1 METIDLTER
10 TTDSLF
16 EEVVAALADNQAL
29 TAADELRRRCQE
41 ANELFYLPLAVE
53 AKIKD
58 TYGTGRQTFD
68 AMTRRIRFCFKV
80 WQGKYGPFTPD
91 QAAYAEELALWALG
105 AADEAKEAGEKR
117 AKVLY
122 RLDRLVNHESTD
134 AGFKR
139 RAQTVDITVELSEAL
154 A

>member
-1 METIDLTER
+1 METDLTER

-16 EEVVAALADNQAL
+16 EEVAPSLTGAALDAL
-29 TAADELRRRCQE
+29 DELRRRCQE
-41 ANELFYLPLAVE
+41 ANDLFYLPLAVE
-53 AKIKD
+53 ARIKD
-58 TYGTGRQTFD
+58 TYGAGRKTFD

-91 QAAYAEELALWALG
+91 QAAYAEELALWALA
-105 AADEAKEAGEKR
+105 AADGETEAGAKR

-122 RLDRLVNHESTD
+122 RLDRIVNHESTD

-139 RAQTVDITVELSEAL
+139 RGNTVDISVELSEAL